1 MSNAVSVRLEYSGL
15 SQVVALAR
23 TFNRRS
29 PAVAANTAGYRIV
42 CAAFAF
48 TPAATMAKIDQ
59 NMSAV
64 TTPVL
69 STRGAR
75 KGLPLRSGK
84 NNVAV
89 TEGGNATRVVLKRMN
104 MRSRYNRLTG
114 WYWAINRYEFSPGQG
129 EAGFWRKVY
138 DTAVR
143 MVKAR
148 HSSTHFLKT
157 GWIPGIRM
165 LQESGL
171 ISRSATR
178 GLGVRPPAKR
188 AKTIEDAGYAIAA
201 REGLTTRCEVG
212 NRIGLGGSNSIL
224 SDKHNDALHK
234 YGGPALERAIAQE
247 YDQTVTYVLKE
258 MAKDTFAPAV
268 SAGLIKFNP

>member
-1 MSNAVSVRLEYSGL
+1 M
-15 SQVVALAR
+15 AR
-23 TFNRRS
+23 AYNRRS
-29 PAVAANTAGYRIV
+29 PAVAANTAAYRIT

-48 TPAATMAKIDQ
+48 TPAATMAKIDA

-69 STRGAR
+69 STRGKR

-84 NNVAV
+84 NTVAV
-89 TEGGNATRVVLKRMN
+89 TEGGPATRIVLARMHPG
-104 MRSRYNRLTG
+104 SRYNRLTG
-114 WYWAINRYEFSPGQG
+114 SYWAINRAQFSPGQG

-148 HSSTHFLKT
+148 HSSTHYLKT
-157 GWIPGIRM
+157 GWIPGIRL

-178 GLGVRPPAKR
+178 GLGVRPPNAR
-188 AKTIEDAGYAIAA
+188 AKNIADAGYAHPAH
-201 REGLTTRCEVG
+201 EGVRTRCEVG
-212 NRIGLGGSNSIL
+212 NLIGFGGKNAVL
-224 SDKHNDALHK
+224 NEKHNRALHQ
-234 YGGPALERAIAQE
+234 YGGPALQRAIAQE
-247 YDQTVTYVLKE
+247 FDQTVAYVLRE
-258 MAKDTFAPAV
+258 MARDTFAPAV
-268 SAGLIKFNP
+268 SSGLIKFTP